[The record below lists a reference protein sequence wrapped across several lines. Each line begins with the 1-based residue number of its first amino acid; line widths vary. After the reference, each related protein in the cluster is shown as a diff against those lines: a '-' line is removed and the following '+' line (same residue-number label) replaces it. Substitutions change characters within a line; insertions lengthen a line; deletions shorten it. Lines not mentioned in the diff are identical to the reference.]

1 MRNIKYILLLFISI
15 MTFVSGNSQT
25 LRDSIFSKDKT
36 IEYSHR
42 VLKGL
47 VLDANNQSPLPYAN
61 IFILNKNKG
70 VVSNE
75 KGSFSVNISDYNETD
90 TLRISY
96 IGYIAIDKSIK
107 ELKVQSVINL
117 KEDHLLLNN
126 ITLLGSKLAPKT
138 IIEKVIENKSI
149 NYQETSSKKQV
160 FIRKR
165 DISNVNKIN
174 FDYKKS
180 NSTSL
185 NKELIEV
192 LEKEIPKHTI
202 SYKDFLGDIYQLK
215 VEKDSIDLK
224 VNPIQIIELEEKTSL
239 TKFGELKD
247 TFKEI
252 FSSTKKNEYWKIKT
266 GLIGGKVNINE
277 NSISIGGTTENTDS
291 LNTESIDPYRDQK
304 WTINDLASYSS
315 FEDEDQWEFL
325 YSTNKYQYT
334 LYGVTIANE
343 EEVYIIDF
351 KPTNKG
357 LYTGRLYVAMNTY
370 ALIRADY
377 EYFSGRIGR
386 DIQLYGIGYT
396 ENKFKTSLYFEKSD
410 NHYKLKYCSR
420 IKGLDY
426 SFDRTVSFLKKKE
439 RFLFD
444 QKLEQIKVEINVSV
458 SSESSIEI
466 LILEENKINNEVFNK
481 VKQDENSN
489 IIYVDQFDEELWKDY
504 SIIEPTKQMKNYKK
518 LN

>member
-1 MRNIKYILLLFISI
+1 MSY
-15 MTFVSGNSQT
+15 VSGNSQT
-25 LRDSIFSKDKT
+25 LQDSIFSEEKT
-36 IEYSHR
+36 IEYSHE

-47 VLDANNQSPLPYAN
+47 VLDAKDQSPLPYAN
-61 IFILNKNKG
+61 VFILTKNKG

-75 KGSFSVNISDYNETD
+75 KGSFSINISDYNETD

-96 IGYIAIDKSIK
+96 IGYTTIDISIK
-107 ELKVQSVINL
+107 ELQIQSVINL

-126 ITLLGSKLAPKT
+126 ITLLGSTLAPKT
-138 IIEKVIENKSI
+138 IIEKVIENRSI
-149 NYQETSSKKQV
+149 NYQEASSKKQV

-174 FDYKKS
+174 FDCKKS
-180 NSTSL
+180 SSKSL
-185 NKELIEV
+185 NKELIKV

-202 SYKDFLGDIYQLK
+202 SYKDFLGDIYQLNNK
-215 VEKDSIDLK
+215 NDSIALK
-224 VNPIQIIELEEKTSL
+224 VNPIKIIELEEKTDL
-239 TKFGELKD
+239 TKLGELKE
-247 TFKEI
+247 TFKEVLN
-252 FSSTKKNEYWKIKT
+252 STKTNEYWKIKT

-277 NSISIGGTTENTDS
+277 NSISIGGTTENSDS

-304 WTINDLASYSS
+304 EIINDLASYTS

-325 YSTNKYQYT
+325 YNTSDYQYT

-343 EEVYIIDF
+343 EEVYIIAF

-357 LYTGRLYVAMNTY
+357 LYTGRLYVSMNTY

-386 DIQLYGIGYT
+386 DIQLFGIGYT

-410 NHYKLKYCSR
+410 NLYKLKYCSR
-420 IKGLDY
+420 IKGQDF

-444 QKLEQIKVEINVSV
+444 QKLEQIKVGINVSV
-458 SSESSIEI
+458 NSESSIEI

-489 IIYVDQFDEELWKDY
+489 IIYVDQFDEDLWKDY

>member
-1 MRNIKYILLLFISI
+1 

-25 LRDSIFSKDKT
+25 LLDSIYSTDKT
-36 IEYSHR
+36 IEHSDE

-47 VLDANNQSPLPYAN
+47 VLDASNQSPLPYAN

-75 KGSFSVNISDYNETD
+75 KGNFSINISDYNETD
-90 TLRISY
+90 SLRISY
-96 IGYIAIDKSIK
+96 IGYTTIDKSIK
-107 ELKVQSVINL
+107 ELKIHSVINL

-126 ITLLGSKLAPKT
+126 ITLLGSTLAPKT
-138 IIEKVIENKSI
+138 IIEKVIENRSI
-149 NYQETSSKKQV
+149 NYQKTSSKKQV
-160 FIRKR
+160 FIRNR

-174 FDYKKS
+174 FDCKKS
-180 NSTSL
+180 NSKSL
-185 NKELIEV
+185 NQELIEV

-202 SYKDFLGDIYQLK
+202 SYKDFLGDIYQQQY
-215 VEKDSIDLK
+215 ENDSIAIK
-224 VNPIQIIELEEKTSL
+224 VNPIKIIELEEKTDL
-239 TKFGELKD
+239 TKLGELKD

-252 FSSTKKNEYWKIKT
+252 LNSTKTNEYWKIKT
-266 GLIGGKVNINE
+266 GLIGGKVDINE
-277 NSISIGGTTENTDS
+277 NSISIGGTTEDSDS
-291 LNTESIDPYRDQK
+291 LNTKSIDPYSDQK
-304 WTINDLASYSS
+304 EIINDLASYTS
-315 FEDEDQWEFL
+315 FENEDQWEFL
-325 YSTNKYQYT
+325 YNTSDYQYT
-334 LYGVTIANE
+334 LYGVTIANG

-377 EYFSGRIGR
+377 EYYSGGIGR
-386 DIQLYGIGYT
+386 DIQLFGIGYT

-410 NHYKLKYCSR
+410 NLYKLKYCSR
-420 IKGLDY
+420 IKGLVF

-444 QKLEQIKVEINVSV
+444 QKLEQIKVGINISV

-481 VKQDENSN
+481 VKQDEISN
-489 IIYVDQFDEELWKDY
+489 IIYVDQFDEDLWKDY

-518 LN
+518 IN